1 MARNRPTLPG
11 FLDWTVSSSSSVQGD
26 FRRFDAEAWLNDRSD
41 LGNPLRGAASQVHR
55 ESTEIAVEFAPAP
68 SLIFQILKLKSRTST
83 TAYTTVHHNRTS
95 PVKGGLD

>member
-11 FLDWTVSSSSSVQGD
+11 FLDWTVSSSVQGD

-41 LGNPLRGAASQVHR
+41 LGNPLRGAPSQVHR

-83 TAYTTVHHNRTS
+83 TVHHNRTS